1 MSAKE
6 GAHVIRLDKYLADTG
21 AASRREAKAYI
32 RRGEVTVDGVPAR
45 VPEQKIAET
54 AVVCL
59 RGQPLRYQTYHYYM
73 LHKPAGVLTATA
85 DRSQP
90 TVLDLFPP
98 ELRRF
103 GLVPAGRLDKDTT
116 GLLLV
121 TDDGDYVHR
130 VITPKKACAEGLFRA
145 HGWTADGCGCRAL
158 HAGRRPRRRDAVPA
172 GPTRAPAG
180 AGGCRVTVYEGKYHM
195 VKRMLAGCGTPVLQL
210 HRLSIGALTLDPALS
225 PGAYRELSPEEA
237 MLVFSLP
244 TS

>member
-1 MSAKE
+1 ME
-6 GAHVIRLDKYLADTG
+6 RLDKIIAGTG
-21 AASRREAKAYI
+21 KYSRREVKELVRQGRVI
-32 RRGEVTVDGVPAR
+32 VDGRLASS
-45 VPEQKIAET
+45 PEEKVDAD
-54 AVVCL
+54 AACL
-59 RGQPLRYQTYHYYM
+59 LVDGQALDCRRYTYLM

-85 DRSQP
+85 DHSQP

-130 VITPKKACAEGLFRA
+130 VITPKKHVPKVYFARTDGQPTDADAERFAQGVVL
-145 HGWTADGCGCRAL
+145 GDGTQCL
-158 HAGRRPRRRDAVPA
+158 PA
-172 GPTRAPAG
+172 RLELLPEQ
-180 AGGCRVTVYEGKYHM
+180 GGCRVTVYEGKYHM

>member
-1 MSAKE
+1 MQFTVYSQ
-6 GAHVIRLDKYLADTG
+6 V
-21 AASRREAKAYI
+21 SRVSPLGCA
-32 RRGEVTVDGVPAR
+32 RRNVPAR
-45 VPEQKIAET
+45 APEQKIAET

-59 RGQPLRYQTYHYYM
+59 RGQILRYQAYHYYM

-130 VITPKKACAEGLFRA
+130 VITPKKHVDRFAQGVVL
-145 HGWTADGCGCRAL
+145 GDGTQCL
-158 HAGRRPRRRDAVPA
+158 PA
-172 GPTRAPAG
+172 RLELLPEQ
-180 AGGCRVTVYEGKYHM
+180 GGCRITVYEGKYHM

-225 PGAYRELSPEEA
+225 PGAYRELQPAEA

-244 TS
+244 AS

>member
-1 MSAKE
+1 
-6 GAHVIRLDKYLADTG
+6 
-21 AASRREAKAYI
+21 
-32 RRGEVTVDGVPAR
+32 
-45 VPEQKIAET
+45 
-54 AVVCL
+54 
-59 RGQPLRYQTYHYYM
+59 M

-130 VITPKKACAEGLFRA
+130 VITPKKHVPKVYFARTDGQPTDADAERFAQGVVL
-145 HGWTADGCGCRAL
+145 GDGTQCL
-158 HAGRRPRRRDAVPA
+158 PA
-172 GPTRAPAG
+172 RLERLPEQ
-180 AGGCRVTVYEGKYHM
+180 GGCRVTVYEGKYHM

-210 HRLSIGALTLDPALS
+210 HRLSIGALTLDPTLS
-225 PGAYRELSPEEA
+225 PGAYRELSPDEA

>member
-1 MSAKE
+1 M
-6 GAHVIRLDKYLADTG
+6 IRLDKYLADTG

-45 VPEQKIAET
+45 APEQKIAET

-73 LHKPAGVLTATA
+73 LYKPAGVLTATA

-103 GLVPAGRLDKDTT
+103 GLVPAGRLDKDT
-116 GLLLV
+116 
-121 TDDGDYVHR
+121 
-130 VITPKKACAEGLFRA
+130 
-145 HGWTADGCGCRAL
+145 
-158 HAGRRPRRRDAVPA
+158 
-172 GPTRAPAG
+172 
-180 AGGCRVTVYEGKYHM
+180 
-195 VKRMLAGCGTPVLQL
+195 PVLQL

-237 MLVFSLP
+237 MLVFLLP

>member
-1 MSAKE
+1 M
-6 GAHVIRLDKYLADTG
+6 IRLDKYLADAG

-45 VPEQKIAET
+45 APEQKIAET

-59 RGQPLRYQTYHYYM
+59 RGQVLRYQAYHYYM

-130 VITPKKACAEGLFRA
+130 VITPKKHVLLRA
-145 HGWTADGCGCRAL
+145 HGWTAHERGCGPFCT
-158 HAGRRPRRRDAVPA
+158 GRCPRRWDAVPA
-172 GPTRAPAG
+172 CPAGAAAG
-180 AGGCRVTVYEGKYHM
+180 AGG
-195 VKRMLAGCGTPVLQL
+195 
-210 HRLSIGALTLDPALS
+210 
-225 PGAYRELSPEEA
+225 
-237 MLVFSLP
+237 LP
-244 TS
+244 RHGL

>member
-1 MSAKE
+1 M
-6 GAHVIRLDKYLADTG
+6 
-21 AASRREAKAYI
+21 
-32 RRGEVTVDGVPAR
+32 
-45 VPEQKIAET
+45 
-54 AVVCL
+54 
-59 RGQPLRYQTYHYYM
+59 
-73 LHKPAGVLTATA
+73 
-85 DRSQP
+85 
-90 TVLDLFPP
+90 LDLFPP

-130 VITPKKACAEGLFRA
+130 VITPKKHVPKVYFARTDGWPTDADAERFAQGVVL
-145 HGWTADGCGCRAL
+145 GDGTQCL
-158 HAGRRPRRRDAVPA
+158 PA
-172 GPTRAPAG
+172 RLELLPEQ
-180 AGGCRVTVYEGKYHM
+180 GGCCVTVYEGKYHM

-225 PGAYRELSPEEA
+225 PGAYRELSPDEA

>member
-1 MSAKE
+1 M
-6 GAHVIRLDKYLADTG
+6 IRLDKYLADTG

-45 VPEQKIAET
+45 APEQKVAET

-59 RGQPLRYQTYHYYM
+59 RGQPLCYQAYHFYM
-73 LHKPAGVLTATA
+73 LHM
-85 DRSQP
+85 
-90 TVLDLFPP
+90 
-98 ELRRF
+98 
-103 GLVPAGRLDKDTT
+103 PAGRLDKDTP
-116 GLLLV
+116 GLLLI

-130 VITPKKACAEGLFRA
+130 VITPKKHVPKVYFARTDGQP
-145 HGWTADGCGCRAL
+145 TSADVDRFAQGVVLGDGTQCL
-158 HAGRRPRRRDAVPA
+158 PA
-172 GPTRAPAG
+172 RLERLPER
-180 AGGCRVTVYEGKYHM
+180 GGCRVTVYEGKYHM

-210 HRLSIGALTLDPALS
+210 HRLSIGALTLDPVLS

>member
-1 MSAKE
+1 M
-6 GAHVIRLDKYLADTG
+6 IRLDKYLADTG

-45 VPEQKIAET
+45 APEQKIAET

-59 RGQPLRYQTYHYYM
+59 CGQVLRYQAYHYYM

-130 VITPKKACAEGLFRA
+130 VITPKKHVPKVYFARTDGQP
-145 HGWTADGCGCRAL
+145 TSADVDRFAQGVVLGDGTQCL
-158 HAGRRPRRRDAVPA
+158 PA
-172 GPTRAPAG
+172 RLELLPEQ
-180 AGGCRVTVYEGKYHM
+180 GGCRVTVYEGKYHM
-195 VKRMLAGCGTPVLQL
+195 VKRMLAGCGTPVSQL

-225 PGAYRELSPEEA
+225 PGAYRELQPAEA

-244 TS
+244 AS